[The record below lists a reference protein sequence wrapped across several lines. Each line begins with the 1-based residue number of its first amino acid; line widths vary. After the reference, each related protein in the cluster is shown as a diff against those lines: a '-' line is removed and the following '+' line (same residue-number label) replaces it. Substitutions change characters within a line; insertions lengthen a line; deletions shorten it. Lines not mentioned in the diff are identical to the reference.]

1 MITQRL
7 FSGFAALCIAAT
19 VAGCGGGGSS
29 NSSSPTAT
37 PATTMAMPAATM
49 EAQREKAALPL
60 AQAAPVPPGL
70 QCSGDVMVWVNLKSK
85 AYHESTDPYFGR
97 TKNGKYM
104 CKADAVTAGDHA
116 AGAMHS
122 RKHATAPAPAATASG
137 Y

>member
-1 MITQRL
+1 MITQRFIAGL
-7 FSGFAALCIAAT
+7 AAVCAVTIL
-19 VAGCGGGGSS
+19 AGCGGGGSS
-29 NSSSPTAT
+29 GGSSATAT
-37 PATTMAMPAATM
+37 PGTMAMPAATT
-49 EAQREKAALPL
+49 EAQREKGALPL
-60 AQAAPVPPGL
+60 AQAAPVPQGL

-104 CKADAVTAGDHA
+104 CKTDAVNAGYHA

-122 RKHATAPAPAATASG
+122 RNHAPAPAPVATASG

>member
-1 MITQRL
+1 MITQRFIAGL
-7 FSGFAALCIAAT
+7 AALYAVTIL
-19 VAGCGGGGSS
+19 AGCGGGGSS

-37 PATTMAMPAATM
+37 PGAMAMPAAST
-49 EAQREKAALPL
+49 EAQREKGALPL
-60 AQAAPVPPGL
+60 AQAAPVPQGL

-104 CKADAVTAGDHA
+104 CKTDAVNAGYHA

-122 RKHATAPAPAATASG
+122 RNHANTPAPAATASG

>member
-7 FSGFAALCIAAT
+7 ISGLAALCAVTIL
-19 VAGCGGGGSS
+19 AGCGGGGSS
-29 NSSSPTAT
+29 SSGSPTAT
-37 PATTMAMPAATM
+37 PGTTMAMPAATT
-49 EAQREKAALPL
+49 EAQRERGALPL
-60 AQAAPVPPGL
+60 AQAAPVPQGL

-85 AYHESTDPYFGR
+85 AYHDSTDPFFGR

-104 CKADAVTAGDHA
+104 CKTDAVNAGYHA

-122 RKHATAPAPAATASG
+122 RKHANAPTPTATASG